1 MPRKNLPARGAVH
14 YQNHHQRD
22 DQKSTSTVN
31 VYINKN
37 IIIKVC
43 RVVFRLSIH
52 EHVSPLSSCFPLAS
66 TLSVNQLQTLFHFV
80 SFLLLTLVFNNCL
93 RSSRFIFLLDHS
105 ASLPTQVCLKPF
117 CQNKVM
123 WPSLFFVFV
132 FFCIS
137 KSYSL
142 EQTPAQ
148 HQACFFSQ
156 LFESCSKNLTF
167 LGPDGT
173 WEPC

>member
-14 YQNHHQRD
+14 YQHHQQRD
-22 DQKSTSTVN
+22 NEKTSTVD
-31 VYINKN
+31 VYINNN

-43 RVVFRLSIH
+43 RVVFRSSIH
-52 EHVSPLSSCFPLAS
+52 EHVFPLSSCSPLAS
-66 TLSVNQLQTLFHFV
+66 TLSVNQLQTLFHFD
-80 SFLLLTLVFNNCL
+80 SLLLLTLVFNNWL
-93 RSSRFIFLLDHS
+93 RSSGFIFLLDHS

-123 WPSLFFVFV
+123 WPSFLFFVF
-132 FFCIS
+132 CIS
-137 KSYSL
+137 RSYSL

-148 HQACFFSQ
+148 HKTCFFSQ